1 MPIVTF
7 WSNNEKTI
15 GQTVSAAAAATVM
28 AMEHNY
34 KVLLVSVDILN
45 ESMENC
51 FGSLESNKEILKT
64 ILSGPQI
71 NLDTGINGLLKMAQ
85 SNRVTPEIIKDY
97 TKIIYKNRLEVLYS
111 STNKEM
117 SVEEQIGYFK
127 TIILNAAKYYD
138 HVFVDLKKGLKY
150 RQILDIL
157 DISNAIVLNTDQG
170 TKTLEKFFKISEV
183 QKYIKE
189 YKIIWNICKYD
200 KNSKYNTKN
209 LTRTVWKRQTV
220 YNVPYNT
227 LLFEA
232 TSEGTLA
239 ELLLR
244 IRTLKNEDEN
254 SQLFK
259 EVKNLTEGILLR
271 YQEIRMRM

>member
-1 MPIVTF
+1 MDP
-7 WSNNEKTI
+7 
-15 GQTVSAAAAATVM
+15 AP
-28 AMEHNY
+28 
-34 KVLLVSVDILN
+34 
-45 ESMENC
+45 C
-51 FGSLESNKEILKT
+51 
-64 ILSGPQI
+64 
-71 NLDTGINGLLKMAQ
+71 
-85 SNRVTPEIIKDY
+85 
-97 TKIIYKNRLEVLYS
+97 
-111 STNKEM
+111 
-117 SVEEQIGYFK
+117 
-127 TIILNAAKYYD
+127 
-138 HVFVDLKKGLKY
+138 
-150 RQILDIL
+150 
-157 DISNAIVLNTDQG
+157 
-170 TKTLEKFFKISEV
+170 